1 MIHTKPDW
9 RDWMP
14 GAANLASAMPIF
26 EGLWPDSRS
35 RYAGVAT
42 PTNISFSR
50 ARRKAADTDT
60 GDAVP
65 VLAASASRPG
75 RSCEIANNDWD
86 AMFRAVESRLRQTV
100 GERLALIAEPQPQDA
115 AGRVQAVVLECVE
128 ALEQLHTAL
137 MQERDRC
144 GQLERE
150 LAILTGS
157 AARPLL

>member
-1 MIHTKPDW
+1 
-9 RDWMP
+9 MP

-26 EGLWPDSRS
+26 GGLWPDSRS
-35 RYAGVAT
+35 RYAGVAI

-65 VLAASASRPG
+65 ALAAIASLPG
-75 RSCEIANNDWD
+75 RSCEIANGDWD

-100 GERLALIAEPQPQDA
+100 GERPAVIAEPQPQPQDA

-128 ALEQLHTAL
+128 ALEQLHAAL
-137 MQERDRC
+137 MLERDRC

>member
-1 MIHTKPDW
+1 MIRTKSDW
-9 RDWMP
+9 PDWMP

-26 EGLWPDSRS
+26 GGLWPDSRS
-35 RYAGVAT
+35 RYAGLAI

-60 GDAVP
+60 GDAVSVP
-65 VLAASASRPG
+65 AAGASLPG
-75 RSCEIANNDWD
+75 RSCEIANGDWD

-100 GERLALIAEPQPQDA
+100 GERLAVIAESQPQDA

-137 MQERDRC
+137 MLERDRC